1 MIQAVRG
8 MRDVL
13 PEEAR
18 RWRYVENRLLRVL
31 LGYAY
36 EEIQLPLLEAT
47 ELFSR
52 GVGEATDIVEK
63 EMYNLADRDGESLT
77 LRPEGTAGCVRAL
90 QQHGLLF
97 NQTQRVF
104 YTGPMFRY
112 ERPQRGRYRQ
122 FYQIGAEAFGFA
134 GPDVDVELIVMGRDF
149 WQALGVEEHV
159 ELEINTLGS
168 GTARGKYREALVGYL
183 TPLKNELDEASQRRL
198 DNNPIRILDSKDP
211 ATQALLNDAPK
222 LPDFVDAESRAH
234 YNELIE
240 WLNQLG
246 ISYRENPSLV
256 RGLDYYTHTVFEW
269 ITTSLGAQ
277 GTVCAGG
284 RYDGLV
290 ERLGGRPTPAAGFAL
305 GLDRVVHLYQQV
317 HETLHRQGT
326 NRVEGNFA
334 VAADDF
340 AASADDFAASA
351 DVFAASADVFAAS
364 ADVFAASADVFAASA
379 DVFAA
384 SADVYICVMAEADIV
399 WAMRVTDQLRL
410 GLPGLRIRIHAG
422 GGKLKSQLK
431 RADLSGATWA
441 ILIGEEEVRKIQ
453 VSVKFL
459 REETA
464 QRSLS
469 PEALIEFL
477 QKHAAARQV
486 GGT

>member
-1 MIQAVRG
+1 

-13 PEEAR
+13 PEDAR
-18 RWRYVENRLLRVL
+18 RWHYVENRLLRVL
-31 LGYAY
+31 LSYAY

-63 EMYNLADRDGESLT
+63 EMYTLADRDGESLT

-104 YTGPMFRY
+104 YTGAMFRY
-112 ERPQRGRYRQ
+112 KRPQKGRYRQ

-134 GPDVDVELIVMGRDF
+134 GPDVDVELILIGRDF

-168 GTARGKYREALVGYL
+168 GTARAEYREALVAYL

-211 ATQALLNDAPK
+211 ATQALLSDAPK
-222 LPDFVDAESRAH
+222 LPEFVDAEGRAH
-234 YNELIE
+234 YSELIE
-240 WLNQLG
+240 RLDQLG
-246 ISYRENPSLV
+246 ISYRENPGLV

-284 RYDGLV
+284 RFDGLV

-305 GLDRVVHLYQQV
+305 GLDRVVLLYQEV
-317 HETLHRQGT
+317 HKTLHRQGN
-326 NRVEGNFA
+326 NRTEGNFA
-334 VAADDF
+334 AAADDFAAAADDF
-340 AASADDFAASA
+340 AASPDDFAAA
-351 DVFAASADVFAAS
+351 
-364 ADVFAASADVFAASA
+364 
-379 DVFAA
+379 
-384 SADVYICVMAEADIV
+384 ADVYVCVMAEADVV
-399 WAMRVTDQLRL
+399 WAMRVTDQLRR
-410 GLPGLRIRIHAG
+410 GLPGLRIRLHAG

-441 ILIGEEEVRKIQ
+441 ILIGEEEVRTSQ
-453 VSVKFL
+453 VAVKFL

-464 QRSLS
+464 QQTLS

-477 QKHAAARQV
+477 QKHAVAAIQV